1 MSFHFGLKRG
11 YEETLMLDSFKS
23 YQELDKVIMNFES
36 ETEFLNSIDRKDFNE
51 VLISNQNNDFNYIS
65 SVARKLIPICENG
78 NVKEYINS
86 ITSSMFVGDTK
97 IFDINIF
104 KEYLLEE
111 KLKFTRVNNSF
122 GERRLEL
129 INSMLNILDYGEYND
144 ETISLFKSK
153 MYELTDKESYARVRN
168 IFTTLDDFGFL
179 YDESIKDLYK
189 NNELI
194 IDEQIKDYYINLYN
208 RKIDAY
214 FNKKNQMS
222 FEDFT
227 EQIYSEMR
235 NSHPDLLPGD
245 MSFPPNKKLN
255 LRG

>member
-36 ETEFLNSIDRKDFNE
+36 ENEFLNSIDRKDFNE
-51 VLISNQNNDFNYIS
+51 ILISNQNNDFNYIS
-65 SVARKLIPICENG
+65 STARKLIPICEND
-78 NVKEYINS
+78 NVNDYINS
-86 ITSSMFVGDTK
+86 ITSSIFTSDTK

-111 KLKFTRVNNSF
+111 KLKFTKVNNSY
-122 GERRLEL
+122 GEKRIEL
-129 INSMLNILDYGEYND
+129 INNMLNILNLDEYND
-144 ETISLFKSK
+144 KTISLFKSEI
-153 MYELTDKESYARVRN
+153 YDLTDKGSYPRVRN
-168 IFTTLDDFGFL
+168 LFTTLNDFGFL
-179 YDESIKDLYK
+179 YDESIKELYE
-189 NNELI
+189 NNEFKL
-194 IDEQIKDYYINLYN
+194 DEELKDSYIKLYN

-222 FEDFT
+222 FGDFT
-227 EQIYSEMR
+227 EKIYSEMR
-235 NSHPDLLPGD
+235 NDHPDILQGD
-245 MSFPPNKKLN
+245 MSFPPSKKLN